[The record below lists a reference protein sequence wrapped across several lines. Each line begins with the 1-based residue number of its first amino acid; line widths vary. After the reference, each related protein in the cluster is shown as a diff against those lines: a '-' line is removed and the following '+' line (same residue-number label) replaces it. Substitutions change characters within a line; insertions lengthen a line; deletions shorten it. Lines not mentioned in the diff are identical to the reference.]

1 LKQLAISVEDIGIAY
16 RRRSGFFRQ
25 EKYWALSNV
34 TFDVYHGETLGI
46 IGRNGSGK
54 SSLLRVLAGI
64 VNPDKGRV
72 VNHGVTASL
81 LSIQVG
87 FVDHL
92 TGRENAILSGM
103 ILGLSKR
110 EVLNR
115 IDGIRE
121 YSDIGEFFDQPV
133 NSYSTGM
140 RTRLGFSVAIHVDP
154 DVILLDEVLGVGDIV
169 FRQKSGETIK
179 NIIKSDKTVILV
191 SHNGSV
197 IRQLCDRVVWIDNYR
212 SIMQGDPDEV
222 VTAYEENINSSHNV

>member
-1 LKQLAISVEDIGIAY
+1 VLKQLAISIEDVGVAY
-16 RRRSGFFRQ
+16 RRRSGHFRQ
-25 EKYWALSNV
+25 EKYWALDDVS
-34 TFDVYHGETLGI
+34 FEVYHGETLGI

-72 VNHGVTASL
+72 INHGVTASL

-115 IDGIRE
+115 IDDIRV

-140 RTRLGFSVAIHVDP
+140 RTRLGFSVAIHVNP
-154 DVILLDEVLGVGDIV
+154 DVILLDEVLGVGDIE
-169 FRQKSGETIK
+169 FRQKSSETIK

-191 SHNGSV
+191 SHNGAV
-197 IRQLCDRVVWIDNYR
+197 IKQLCDRVVWIDNLR
-212 SIMQGDPDEV
+212 SVMVGTPDEV
-222 VTAYEENINSSHNV
+222 VTAYEKSMHS